1 MPRALITGAEGFVGP
16 YLARHLRELGYDV
29 WGGSLGGAPHADFEV
44 VRLDVA
50 DRARVLQVM
59 ADVAPDEVYH
69 LAALRR
75 PTLPDERAYYDVNLH
90 GTLHILEA
98 ARATGSRV
106 LVVSSA
112 YVYGARAG
120 AIPEDAPLRPM
131 NAYGASKAAAEMAA
145 VAAVAG
151 GLHAVIAR
159 PFNHS
164 GPGQPPAFFTP
175 TLIQQL
181 AAIRDGRAEPVLRL
195 GNLDAV
201 RDLSD
206 VRDVVRAYPLL
217 LRHGAAG
224 EAYNVGRG
232 EGVAMREV
240 VRLAV
245 GLLGTEVRVVTDPAR
260 VRPNDLPEL
269 VADLRKLRGTI
280 EWRAELPLEGMLGD
294 MLNEADGSFVGALP

>member
-1 MPRALITGAEGFVGP
+1 MPRALVTGAEGFVGP
-16 YLARHLRELGYDV
+16 YLARHLRELGDGV
-29 WGGSLGGAPHADFEV
+29 WGGSLSGAPHPDFEA
-44 VRLDVA
+44 VRLDVT
-50 DRARVLQVM
+50 DRVRVQEVLRE
-59 ADVAPDEVYH
+59 VAPDEVYH
-69 LAALRR
+69 LAALSQ
-75 PTLPDERAYYDVNLH
+75 PTLDDQRAYYDVNLH
-90 GTLHILEA
+90 GTLHVLGA
-98 ARATGSRV
+98 ARAVGARV

-131 NAYGASKAAAEMAA
+131 NPYGASKAAAEMAA
-145 VAAVAG
+145 VAAAAG

-164 GPGQPPAFFTP
+164 GPGQPPAFFVP

-181 AAIRDGRAEPVLRL
+181 AAIRDGRTEPELRL

-217 LRHGAAG
+217 LRHGRPG

-232 EGVAMREV
+232 EGVAMRDV
-240 VRLAV
+240 VRLALA
-245 GLLGTEVRVVTDPAR
+245 LLDADVKVATDPAR

-269 VADLRKLRGTI
+269 VADLGKLRATI
-280 EWRAELPLEGMLGD
+280 DWRSGIGLERMLKD
-294 MLNEADGSFVGALP
+294 MLDQA